1 MEELS
6 FKLQTL
12 DFEGPM
18 DLILHLIEKNKVDI
32 MDIPIASITDQYFEY
47 LEKMQQSEAGRRL
60 DTMSDFLVM
69 AATLLDI
76 KARMLLPPAKD
87 EEGEEIDPRSEL
99 VEKLLEYKMYK
110 AMSYELKGREDEAL
124 MTMYHSPDIPKEVR
138 AYREPV
144 NLDALLGGVTLPQ
157 LRKVFEE
164 VMKRQNDRMDPV
176 RSSFG
181 RIEKE
186 EVDSRQV
193 MRSVSNRIR
202 KKKKCSFRS
211 LLSSGSGKMYV
222 VVTFLTILE
231 LMRMGRVS
239 AEQDT
244 TFGEIMITAK
254 DETEWTEPE
263 TEAGEGLLDE
273 Y

>member
-6 FKLQTL
+6 FKLEKL

-47 LEKMQQSEAGRRL
+47 LDKMQQSEAGRRL

-76 KARMLLPPAKD
+76 KARMLLPPEKD

-110 AMSYELKGREDEAL
+110 AMSYELKGREDEAF
-124 MTMYHSPDIPKEVR
+124 MAMYHSPDIPKEVR
-138 AYREPV
+138 SYREPV
-144 NLDALLGGVTLPQ
+144 DLNALLKGVSLTQ
-157 LRKVFEE
+157 LRSVFEE

-193 MRSVSNRIR
+193 MRSVTRKIL
-202 KKKKCSFRS
+202 KKKKCSFKS
-211 LLSSGSGKMYV
+211 LLSAGSGKMYV

-239 AEQDT
+239 AEQDS

-254 DETEWTEPE
+254 DETEWNGTD
-263 TEAGEGLLDE
+263 ADVDADVLSE